1 MYSPC
6 LCRDELRLD
15 TSVLL
20 HPCSTDCVVAFAA
33 MSGSPAYDCGA
44 HSRNGNFTAA
54 LLDCIESHGHL
65 ENIQAL
71 LSSRVRDA
79 VVEATSEP
87 PWSKPQVPW
96 VSSSMGSTPRYLVQ
110 LGSNLP
116 LHPTLAPCIT
126 VGEVVGPLVTAIEK
140 QVR

>member
-1 MYSPC
+1 
-6 LCRDELRLD
+6 
-15 TSVLL
+15 
-20 HPCSTDCVVAFAA
+20 VAFAA
-33 MSGSPAYDCGA
+33 MSGTEAYDLDGRN
-44 HSRNGNFTAA
+44 RNGIFTAA
-54 LLDCIESHGHL
+54 LLECIRSHGHL
-65 ENIQAL
+65 ENIQKL

-79 VVEATSEP
+79 VIAATSKP

-116 LHPTLAPCIT
+116 LHSTLAPGTT
-126 VGEVVGPLVTAIEK
+126 VGDVAVPLVRAMEE